1 MAEDWLFDFTAER
14 TDLRYNY
21 NEKNS
26 IVDGWWKKVFGKY
39 FHCNVFVFKYM
50 LISILECVIEYVLIL
65 EH

>member
-26 IVDGWWKKVFGKY
+26 IVDG
-39 FHCNVFVFKYM
+39 
-50 LISILECVIEYVLIL
+50 
-65 EH
+65 